1 MKKKEKMEKIKML
14 IIFIGLLVIMDSCST
29 VPVTNRKQIKII
41 PNSTMFAT
49 SFQQYDGF
57 LKENTVVNNTAQ
69 AQLIKTV
76 GLKIQKA
83 VEKYFA
89 DKGMSSKLDGY
100 KWEFNLVADPQ
111 VNAWCMPGGKVVVY
125 TGILPVTQNDEGLAV
140 VMGHE
145 IAHAIAD
152 HGNERMSQQLVIQM
166 GGTALNEAMKNKPEQ
181 TKAIWMTTY
190 GVGAQ
195 FGAILPY
202 SRLHESEADEM
213 GLIFMAMA
221 GYNPEK
227 AIEFWTRMS
236 KISSGK
242 KPPEILST
250 HPSDETRINK
260 LKEQLPEAMKYY
272 QK

>member
-1 MKKKEKMEKIKML
+1 
-14 IIFIGLLVIMDSCST
+14 
-29 VPVTNRKQIKII
+29 
-41 PNSTMFAT
+41 MFAT
-49 SFQQYDGF
+49 SFQQYGEF
-57 LKENTVVNNTAQ
+57 LDSNKVIKNTNQ
-69 AQLIKTV
+69 AALVKSV
-76 GLKIQKA
+76 GQKIQKA

-89 DKGMSSKLDGY
+89 DKNMSSKLSGY
-100 KWEFNLVADPQ
+100 NWEFNLVEDKQ

-125 TGILPVTQNDEGLAV
+125 TGILPITQDETGLAV

-152 HGNERMSQQLVIQM
+152 HGNERMSQGLVLQM
-166 GGTALNEAMKNKPEQ
+166 GGMALNEAIKNKPEK
-181 TKAIWMTTY
+181 TKSIWMTTF

-195 FGAILPY
+195 YGAILPY

-236 KISSGK
+236 QMSTGK

-250 HPSDETRINK
+250 HPSDETRIAK
-260 LKEQLPEAMKYY
+260 LKTQLPNAMKYY